1 MRKLTLLATDI
12 VALYGSLAAVLLV
25 RYGTGRWHDQY
36 AQHIAPFSLLF
47 SVWLLSF
54 YIFNLYEERVLRTG
68 RDFFTRLAQAV
79 VLAGAFSAL
88 FFYLIPYFGIAP
100 KLNLF
105 LFIAVFAAL
114 GGVARTLANRALAV
128 GTKRPLLII
137 GVNGESLELARFIAD
152 NPQLG
157 WSVRA
162 MVRLGQDALGLES
175 SDGNWQLLDERTDL
189 TAFIRESRV
198 DTVVVS
204 PQAYGNADLVARLYG
219 ALAVQADFV
228 SLAGFA
234 ERITGTVPLGAISQQ
249 WFLENIDEGPSRRA
263 YENAK
268 RVFDIA
274 AAAALGIPT
283 LLLTPFIA
291 LAIVLASPGPVLFR
305 QARTGRG
312 GRPFTIIKFR
322 TMRTDAEKH
331 TGAVWASENDP
342 RVTMVGKFLRTTRLD
357 ELPQLWNILRGD
369 MSLIGPRAE
378 RPEFDAR
385 LDAQIPFYMTRYLI
399 KPGLSGWAQ
408 INYPYGSSEQ
418 DAMRK
423 LEYDLYYLKHRSIS
437 LDVTILLK
445 TASISLR
452 RAGR

>member
-12 VALYGSLAAVLLV
+12 VALYGSLAAVLLA
-25 RYGTGRWHDQY
+25 RYGADHWHDQY
-36 AQHIAPFSLLF
+36 AAHVAPFSLLF
-47 SVWLLSF
+47 CVWLLSF
-54 YIFNLYEERVLRTG
+54 YVFNLYDERVLRTG
-68 RDFFTRLAQAV
+68 RDFYARLTQAV
-79 VLAGAFSAL
+79 VLGGAFSAV
-88 FFYLIPYFGIAP
+88 FFYLIPVFAIAP

-105 LFIAVFAAL
+105 LFIAAFAAL
-114 GGVARTLANRALAV
+114 GSGARTLANRALAV

-137 GVNGESLELARFIAD
+137 GVNGESLELARYITD

-162 MVRLGQDALGLES
+162 LVRLGQDALDLDDLTGIR
-175 SDGNWQLLDERTDL
+175 QVLDERTDL
-189 TAFIRESRV
+189 AAFIRETRV
-198 DTVVVS
+198 DTVIIS
-204 PQAYGNADLVARLYG
+204 PQAYGSADLVGRLYG
-219 ALAVQADFV
+219 ALAAQADFV

-274 AAAALGIPT
+274 AAVALGIPT
-283 LLLTPFIA
+283 LILTPFIA
-291 LAIVLASPGPVLFR
+291 AAVAITSPGPVLFR
-305 QARTGRG
+305 QTRTGRG
-312 GRPFTIIKFR
+312 GRPFAIIKFR
-322 TMRTDAEKH
+322 TMRSDAEKS
-331 TGAVWASENDP
+331 TGAVWATENDP
-342 RVTMVGKFLRTTRLD
+342 RVTPVGRFLRTTRLD

-385 LDAQIPFYMTRYLI
+385 LDAQVPFYMTRYLI

-437 LDVTILLK
+437 LDIAILLK